1 LLTLAG
7 TGSVLNG
14 KSISDNIRGKE
25 SSQYKK
31 EFGTTGYKT
40 TSCRDPAQQ
49 QERAEMKDVRGFLI
63 DLDGVL
69 YQGDKAVKGARES
82 IDLLKD
88 RNYTFRFVSNT
99 TRKCRNT
106 IVEQVSSMG
115 FDIPVNY
122 IFTPSLAAVASLKNA
137 GKHQCFLLTTG
148 DVYRDF
154 EQECICDSSTMV
166 DFVIIGDAGDKLT
179 YDSLN
184 TAFRHLMNGADLI
197 ALEKDRYWMAPG
209 GLSLSAGPFVQALE
223 FATGKTATIV
233 GKPSKT
239 FFELAL
245 RDMGLRADQ
254 VAMIGDDILT
264 DIGGARTMGMKGI
277 LVRTG
282 KYREDAMVNAAV
294 KPSCVIDSIA
304 QLQDIL

>member
-1 LLTLAG
+1 M
-7 TGSVLNG
+7 TGSTN
-14 KSISDNIRGKE
+14 
-25 SSQYKK
+25 
-31 EFGTTGYKT
+31 
-40 TSCRDPAQQ
+40 AQ
-49 QERAEMKDVRGFLI
+49 EMAEMKDIRGFLI

-69 YQGDKAVKGARES
+69 YVGDKAVKGAWES
-82 IDLLKD
+82 IDLLKE
-88 RNYTFRFVSNT
+88 RKYPFRFISNS

-106 IVEQVSSMG
+106 IAERLSSMG
-115 FDIPVNY
+115 FDIPVEY
-122 IFTPSLAAVASLKNA
+122 IITPALAANALLKNA
-137 GKHQCFLLTTG
+137 GKHECYLLTTG

-154 EQECICDSSTMV
+154 EQESVCGTGTKA

-179 YDSLN
+179 YDNLN
-184 TAFRHLMNGADLI
+184 IAFRHLMNGADLI

-239 FFELAL
+239 FFDLAL
-245 RDMGLRADQ
+245 RDMGLHADQ

-282 KYREDAMVNAAV
+282 KYREDAVVNAVV
-294 KPSCVIDSIA
+294 KPSSVIDSIA